1 MALETILDPS
11 IATAVICAVPGA
23 TPVMTPDWLTVAT
36 AVLLEFQASAG
47 LVALLGRTVADTV
60 VDDPAL
66 TEAVKGSVILLTH

>member
-1 MALETILDPS
+1 
-11 IATAVICAVPGA
+11 
-23 TPVMTPDWLTVAT
+23 MTPDWLTVAT